1 MLGYESDATELFEIT
16 VTVLGYHSQ
25 QLGDFINPRVPP
37 VNGASVFIAADELLG
52 AVLSKRRRGERGS
65 AHIGSLLSRPEGAVP
80 IALDVRGFTGTHLAV
95 IADAADK
102 EVLENLGISEV
113 DAVVVSLGDRIDA
126 SILVTYYLRELGVKE
141 IYAKAV
147 SEDHG
152 KILNVVGASEVIF
165 PEKDMAERVANRL
178 ERSSILEYFEI
189 ADGYSIIEWAPPE
202 AFVNK
207 TLAELDLTN
216 KFNVQVIMV

>member
-1 MLGYESDATELFEIT
+1 MSSFGYFLCRALADRKL
-16 VTVLGYHSQ
+16 
-25 QLGDFINPRVPP
+25 
-37 VNGASVFIAADELLG
+37 SVMAIDSNEARID
-52 AVLSKRRRGERGS
+52 
-65 AHIGSLLSRPEGAVP
+65 
-80 IALDVRGFTGTHLAV
+80 DVKPFVEKAV

-102 EVLENLGISEV
+102 EVLENLGIAEV

-141 IYAKAV
+141 IFAKAI

-165 PEKDMAERVANRL
+165 PERDMAERVANRL

-202 AFVNK
+202 SFVNK

-216 KFNVQVIMV
+216 KYNVQVIMVKEVVPERVTVVPRATQLIKDSDGLVLLGRDEDLERLQKMKE

>member
-1 MLGYESDATELFEIT
+1 MRKIAVIGMSSFGYFLCRALADRKLSVMAIDSNESKID
-16 VTVLGYHSQ
+16 
-25 QLGDFINPRVPP
+25 
-37 VNGASVFIAADELLG
+37 
-52 AVLSKRRRGERGS
+52 
-65 AHIGSLLSRPEGAVP
+65 
-80 IALDVRGFTGTHLAV
+80 DVKPFVEKAV
-95 IADAADK
+95 IADAVDK
-102 EVLENLGISEV
+102 EVLENLGIAEV

-152 KILNVVGASEVIF
+152 KILNVVGASETIF
-165 PEKDMAERVANRL
+165 PERDMAERVANRL

-202 AFVNK
+202 AFTNK

-216 KFNVQVIMV
+216 KFNVQVIMVKEVVPERVTVVPKATQLIKDSDGLVLLGRDEDLERLQKMKE

>member
-1 MLGYESDATELFEIT
+1 MSSFGYFLCRAMADRKL
-16 VTVLGYHSQ
+16 
-25 QLGDFINPRVPP
+25 
-37 VNGASVFIAADELLG
+37 SVMAIDSNEAKID
-52 AVLSKRRRGERGS
+52 
-65 AHIGSLLSRPEGAVP
+65 
-80 IALDVRGFTGTHLAV
+80 DVKPFVEKAV
-95 IADAADK
+95 IADATDK
-102 EVLENLGISEV
+102 EVLENLGLAEV
-113 DAVVVSLGDRIDA
+113 DAVVVSLGERIDA

-141 IYAKAV
+141 IYAKAI

-216 KFNVQVIMV
+216 KYNVQVIMVKETVPDRVTVVPRATQLIKDSDGLVLLGRDEDLERLQRMKE

>member
-1 MLGYESDATELFEIT
+1 MSSFGYFLCRALADRKLSVMAIDSDEAKI
-16 VTVLGYHSQ
+16 
-25 QLGDFINPRVPP
+25 D
-37 VNGASVFIAADELLG
+37 
-52 AVLSKRRRGERGS
+52 
-65 AHIGSLLSRPEGAVP
+65 
-80 IALDVRGFTGTHLAV
+80 DVKPFVEKAV

-102 EVLENLGISEV
+102 EVLENLGIAEV

-141 IYAKAV
+141 IFAKAI

-165 PEKDMAERVANRL
+165 PERDMAERVANRL

-189 ADGYSIIEWAPPE
+189 AEGYSIIEWAPPE
-202 AFVNK
+202 SFVNK

-216 KFNVQVIMV
+216 KYNVQVIMVKEVVPERVTVVPKATQLIKDSDGLVLLGRDEDLERLQKMKE

>member
-1 MLGYESDATELFEIT
+1 MSSFGYFLCRAMADRKL
-16 VTVLGYHSQ
+16 
-25 QLGDFINPRVPP
+25 
-37 VNGASVFIAADELLG
+37 SVMAIDSNEAKID
-52 AVLSKRRRGERGS
+52 
-65 AHIGSLLSRPEGAVP
+65 
-80 IALDVRGFTGTHLAV
+80 DVKPFVEKAV
-95 IADAADK
+95 IADATDK
-102 EVLENLGISEV
+102 EVLENLGLAEV
-113 DAVVVSLGDRIDA
+113 DAVVVSLGERIDA

-141 IYAKAV
+141 IYAKAI

-202 AFVNK
+202 SFVNK

-216 KFNVQVIMV
+216 KYNVQVIMVKETVPDRVTVVPRATQLIKDSDGLVLLGRDEDLERLQKMKE

>member
-1 MLGYESDATELFEIT
+1 MRKIAVIGMSSFGYFLCRALADRKL
-16 VTVLGYHSQ
+16 
-25 QLGDFINPRVPP
+25 
-37 VNGASVFIAADELLG
+37 SVMAIDSNEAKID
-52 AVLSKRRRGERGS
+52 
-65 AHIGSLLSRPEGAVP
+65 
-80 IALDVRGFTGTHLAV
+80 DVKPFVEKAV

-102 EVLENLGISEV
+102 EVLENLGISAV

-141 IYAKAV
+141 IYAKAI

-202 AFVNK
+202 SFANK

-216 KFNVQVIMV
+216 KYNVQVIMVKEVVPERVTVVPKATQLIKDSDGLVLLGRDEDLERLQKMKE

>member
-1 MLGYESDATELFEIT
+1 MRKIAVIGMSSFGYFLCRALADRKLSVMAIDSNESKID
-16 VTVLGYHSQ
+16 
-25 QLGDFINPRVPP
+25 
-37 VNGASVFIAADELLG
+37 
-52 AVLSKRRRGERGS
+52 
-65 AHIGSLLSRPEGAVP
+65 
-80 IALDVRGFTGTHLAV
+80 DVKPFVEKAV
-95 IADAADK
+95 IADAVDK
-102 EVLENLGISEV
+102 EVLENLGIAEV

-152 KILNVVGASEVIF
+152 KILNVVGASEIIF
-165 PEKDMAERVANRL
+165 PERDMAERVANRL

-202 AFVNK
+202 AFTNK

-216 KFNVQVIMV
+216 KFNVQVIMVKEVVPERVTVVPKATQLIKDSDGLVLLGRDEDLERLQKMKE

>member
-1 MLGYESDATELFEIT
+1 MRKIAVIGMSSFGYFLCRALADRKLSVMAIDSNESKID
-16 VTVLGYHSQ
+16 
-25 QLGDFINPRVPP
+25 
-37 VNGASVFIAADELLG
+37 
-52 AVLSKRRRGERGS
+52 
-65 AHIGSLLSRPEGAVP
+65 
-80 IALDVRGFTGTHLAV
+80 DVKPFVEKAV
-95 IADAADK
+95 IADAVDK
-102 EVLENLGISEV
+102 EVLENLGIAEV

-152 KILNVVGASEVIF
+152 KILNVVGASEIIF
-165 PEKDMAERVANRL
+165 PERDMAERVANRL

-202 AFVNK
+202 AFTNK

-216 KFNVQVIMV
+216 KFNVQVIMVKEVVPERVTVVPRATQLIKDSDGLVLLGRDEDLERLQKMKE

>member
-1 MLGYESDATELFEIT
+1 MRKIAVIGMSSFGYFLCRALADRKL
-16 VTVLGYHSQ
+16 
-25 QLGDFINPRVPP
+25 
-37 VNGASVFIAADELLG
+37 SVMAIDSNEAKID
-52 AVLSKRRRGERGS
+52 
-65 AHIGSLLSRPEGAVP
+65 
-80 IALDVRGFTGTHLAV
+80 DVKPFVEKAV

-216 KFNVQVIMV
+216 KFNVQVIMVKEVVPERVTVVPRATQLIKDSDGLVLLGRDEDLERLQKMKE